1 MDMTITE
8 KHVNES
14 HIDEVARLIQNEK
27 MMINLDRNDVKVILL
42 GKEGM
47 LYQAIQ
53 EEDVDHCTFM
63 REFFGELMKK
73 EYVKTCTSLMLSIG
87 MSSED
92 PLMMDDML
100 IVQDFFDSFDSE
112 SIEMKWGLKNSPA
125 GSRMTL
131 LAICAKD
138 K

>member
-1 MDMTITE
+1 MTITE

-73 EYVKTCTSLMLSIG
+73 ENVKTCTSLMLSIG